1 MGNSEPDSYIFLI
14 LVLYLQV
21 YNFYMINT
29 RLDKDDYLKTQ
40 NGYETNS
47 KYKKSNEYLVQY

>member
-1 MGNSEPDSYIFLI
+1 
-14 LVLYLQV
+14 
-21 YNFYMINT
+21 MINT

-47 KYKKSNEYLVQY
+47 KYKKSNEYLVRSKS